1 MGFDAETRLATP
13 AGSDLRLFTRR
24 ASRKV
29 RAAVQINHG
38 VAEHAARYAG
48 FADFLSENG
57 FDVYAHDHRGHGA
70 TTAPGAPLG
79 HIGPKATA
87 GTLLKDVEAVHR
99 HIAQERAG
107 LPIIIFGHSMGAMI
121 ALNYALRNGHRL
133 AGAAIWNAPLAT
145 RAEALAGKAVLVWE
159 RFRLGSD
166 VPSRLLPKL
175 TFAAWARAFPDRRT
189 DADWLSRDESEVDK
203 YIADPLSG
211 WEASIGLWT
220 ALFDL
225 SLKAADSAALEA
237 ARKTLPFML
246 VGGSEDPSTKGGK
259 IVRKLESRLR
269 ESGFSNLETTIYDGF
284 RHESL
289 NEIGRERAMEDFVR
303 WAGKFIN

>member
-1 MGFDAETRLATP
+1 MGFNAETRLASPT
-13 AGSDLRLFTRR
+13 GSDLHLLTRR
-24 ASRKV
+24 TNRKA

-48 FADFLSENG
+48 FADFLSDSG
-57 FDVYAHDHRGHGA
+57 FHVYAHDHRGHGK
-70 TTAPGAPLG
+70 TRAPGAPLG
-79 HIGPKATA
+79 QIGPKATA

-99 HIAQERAG
+99 QIAKEHAG
-107 LPIIIFGHSMGAMI
+107 LPIIIFGHSMGGMI
-121 ALNYALRNGHRL
+121 AINYALRNGHRL

-145 RAEALAGKAVLVWE
+145 RAEALAGKAVLAWE

-175 TFAAWARAFPDRRT
+175 TFATWARAFPDRRT
-189 DADWLSRDESEVDK
+189 DADWLSRDEREVDR
-203 YIADPLSG
+203 YLADPLSG
-211 WEASIGLWT
+211 WDVSIGIWR

-225 SLKAADSAALEA
+225 SLKASDGATLEA
-237 ARKTLPFML
+237 ARKTLPLML

-259 IVRKLESRLR
+259 IVRKLENRLR
-269 ESGFSNLETTIYDGF
+269 ENGFSNLETTIYDGF

-289 NEIGRERAMEDFVR
+289 NEIDREKAMEGFVR

>member
-1 MGFDAETRLATP
+1 MGFDAETRLASPT
-13 AGSDLRLFTRR
+13 GSDLHLLTRR
-24 ASRKV
+24 TNRKA

-48 FADFLSENG
+48 FADFLSDSG
-57 FDVYAHDHRGHGA
+57 FHVYAHDHRGHGK
-70 TTAPGAPLG
+70 TRAPGAPLG
-79 HIGPKATA
+79 QIGPKATA

-99 HIAQERAG
+99 HIAKEHAG
-107 LPIIIFGHSMGAMI
+107 LPIIIFGHSMGGMI
-121 ALNYALRNGHRL
+121 AINYALRNGHRL

-145 RAEALAGKAVLVWE
+145 RAEALAGKAVLAWE

-175 TFAAWARAFPDRRT
+175 TFATWARAFPDRRT
-189 DADWLSRDESEVDK
+189 DADWLSRDEREVDR
-203 YIADPLSG
+203 YLADPLSG
-211 WEASIGLWT
+211 WDVSIGIWR

-225 SLKAADSAALEA
+225 SLKASDGATLEA
-237 ARKTLPFML
+237 ARKTLPLML

-259 IVRKLESRLR
+259 IVRKLENRLR
-269 ESGFSNLETTIYDGF
+269 ENGFSNLETTIYDDF

-289 NEIGRERAMEDFVR
+289 NEIDREKAMEGFVR